1 MEIEIQPAGYIYF
14 KPPSLTFFHPLHP
27 FLDIT
32 WNVAAGVVLKVG
44 CYSLLLWGWAVF
56 TALLF
61 PAVHP
66 PSLSLKASC
75 YKFPPSA
82 LQVYTVVTVRSVH
95 FRMAWNQFLCYS
107 QPTLNFA
114 PFRCYR
120 EYPWLQIHGLSL
132 ERDSTLAKEILLPII
147 CTVLYSV

>member
-1 MEIEIQPAGYIYF
+1 MEIKIQPAGYIYF
-14 KPPSLTFFHPLHP
+14 TPPSLTFFHPLHP
-27 FLDIT
+27 LLDIT
-32 WNVAAGVVLKVG
+32 WNVAAGVALKVG

-82 LQVYTVVTVRSVH
+82 LQVYTVVTVRSVY
-95 FRMAWNQFLCYS
+95 RIEYFLKFK
-107 QPTLNFA
+107 LNTHHFA
-114 PFRCYR
+114 PNCY
-120 EYPWLQIHGLSL
+120 PNS
-132 ERDSTLAKEILLPII
+132 KILLFNVAFQDGLEPVFILL
-147 CTVLYSV
+147 TANFEFRAL